1 MSIVI
6 LDLRRHYLTL
16 FQRRWTCTQKNCQ
29 LYEICFGMVSLFFK
43 IVLYFWKDSINAI
56 IKLCHPERSRRKFPQ
71 WNGGGGM
78 SLTFKRQKG
87 CVARVSK
94 PPERDIS
101 SNVVC
106 WNYTNYSPKVPF
118 RGSTERAPAKTKK
131 TPLVIW

>member
-6 LDLRRHYLTL
+6 LDLRRHYLTH
-16 FQRRWTCTQKNCQ
+16 FQRRWTWAQKNCQ

-56 IKLCHPERSRRKFPQ
+56 IKLCHHERSRRKFPK
-71 WNGGGGM
+71 WNGGVADFQA
-78 SLTFKRQKG
+78 TKRVRCACEQ
-87 CVARVSK
+87 

-106 WNYTNYSPKVPF
+106 WNYINYSHKVPF